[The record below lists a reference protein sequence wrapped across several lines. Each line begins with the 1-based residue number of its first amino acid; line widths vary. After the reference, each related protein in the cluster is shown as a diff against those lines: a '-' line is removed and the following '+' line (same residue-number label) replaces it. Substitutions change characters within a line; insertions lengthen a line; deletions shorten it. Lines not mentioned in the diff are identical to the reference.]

1 MANLKAIKR
10 KIASVKN
17 TRQITKAMKMVAGA
31 KLKKAQLA
39 MNEFKPYATA
49 YEQVIV
55 NMTNNIL
62 LRNSSFFQI
71 REKISNVGFI
81 VITSDRGL
89 CGAFNVN
96 IFKEVL
102 DSIKKRNLGNNDI
115 NLYIAGKKGAD
126 FFKRHG
132 YQINFKSGTSV
143 KKEESSIAEEL
154 SKVVTDDF
162 INGKIDEL
170 YIISSRYFSPINQ
183 KPDCKKI
190 FPFEKTRENVNAED
204 YVIEPD
210 SNDEEVLSKIFNDYV
225 KVEIDIRL
233 FESNAGEQA
242 SRMNA
247 MDNATRNA
255 GKLINKLTLSY
266 NKARQTA
273 VTLEILD
280 LVNGANALK

>member
-1 MANLKAIKR
+1 MPNLKSIKR
-10 KIASVKN
+10 KIGSVKN

-31 KLKKAQLA
+31 KLKKAQLV
-39 MNEFKPYATA
+39 MNEFKPYALT
-49 YEQVIV
+49 YEQVIG
-55 NMTNNIL
+55 NMINNIL
-62 LRNSSFFQI
+62 LRNNPFFQI
-71 REKISNVGFI
+71 REKINNIGFI
-81 VITSDRGL
+81 IITSDRGL

-96 IFKEVL
+96 IFKEAT
-102 DSIKKRNLGNNDI
+102 DIIKKRNLGNGNI

-132 YQINFKSGTSV
+132 YQINFNSNTSV
-143 KKEESSIAEEL
+143 KKEESSVADGL
-154 SKVVTDDF
+154 SKIVTEDF

-183 KPDCKKI
+183 KPECKKI
-190 FPFEKTRENVNAED
+190 FPFEKTTENVNVED

-210 SNDEEVLSKIFNDYV
+210 SNDEEVLSKIFNDYI
-225 KVEIDIRL
+225 KVEIDVRL
-233 FESNAGEQA
+233 LESNAGEQA